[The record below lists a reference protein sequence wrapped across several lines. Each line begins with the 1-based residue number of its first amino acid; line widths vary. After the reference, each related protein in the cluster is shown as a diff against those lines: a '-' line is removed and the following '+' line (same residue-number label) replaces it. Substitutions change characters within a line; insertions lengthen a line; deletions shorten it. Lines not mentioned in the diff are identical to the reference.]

1 LRDVLFIILIRG
13 VVIYFI
19 YFVLWV
25 WLLVGVGRLSVA
37 VFDVRG
43 VICYVVLFVILIL
56 I

>member
-1 LRDVLFIILIRG
+1 VGLRDVLFIILICE

-37 VFDVRG
+37 VFDVR
-43 VICYVVLFVILIL
+43 VLFVMWCYLLYLI
-56 I
+56 